1 MQTSGQTVPPASPS
15 VLARRVDG
23 LLSFPVT
30 PFDDKGQLD
39 LDTFREHVRRQ
50 LAAGPNALFV
60 CCGTGEFFSL
70 DLEEYAECVQAAAEE
85 VAGALPVFS
94 GVGYGTALARRYA
107 AAAGE
112 AGADGLLVLPPY
124 LVKPPQDGLYE
135 HYRALAET
143 TDLPLIVYQR
153 DNAVFLPDTVVRLA
167 EIPTVI
173 GLKDGYGDL
182 DLMQRIRSALRSA
195 GHGAPQRSF
204 LLLNGMPTAEM
215 TALAYRAVGVTA
227 YSSAVFCFAPQIAL
241 GFNRAFRDGEDDLV
255 GRYLDE
261 FYRPL
266 VELRQLGHGYAV
278 SLVKAGVR
286 LRGLDV
292 GGVRPPLADP
302 PQEHLERLASIIDR
316 GLALAASTPGEVS

>member
-1 MQTSGQTVPPASPS
+1 VQTSPPD
-15 VLARRVDG
+15 LARRLDG

-30 PFDDKGQLD
+30 PFDGKGQLD
-39 LDTFREHVRRQ
+39 LETFREHVRRQ
-50 LAAGPNALFV
+50 VAAGPAALFV

-70 DLEEYAECVQAAAEE
+70 DLEEYAECVRAAVEE

-107 AAAGE
+107 AGAGE

-135 HYRALAET
+135 HYRALAESA
-143 TDLPLIVYQR
+143 DLPLIVYQR
-153 DNAVFLPDTVVRLA
+153 DNAVFHPDTVVRLA
-167 EIPTVI
+167 EIPNVI

-182 DLMQRIRSALRSA
+182 DLVQRIRSALRSA
-195 GHGAPQRSF
+195 GEDEF

-215 TALAYRAVGVTA
+215 TAPAYLAAGVTA

-241 GFNRAFRDGEDDLV
+241 GFNRAFRGGDADLTA
-255 GRYLDE
+255 RYLDE

-302 PQEHLERLASIIDR
+302 PPEHLDRLSAIIDQ
-316 GLALAASTPGEVS
+316 GLAVVASGRGEAG